1 MKITQS
7 KTKDLLATITV
18 NISLND
24 YNEKVEKILKD
35 YKKTSVIPGF
45 RKGKTPM
52 SIINKKYRT
61 SVLVDQV
68 NKLVQDELYK
78 HITTKKLRVLGSP
91 MPIEDNKIDWEK
103 DEEFILKYKV
113 GLAPDFEINISTKDK
128 IDYFVIKADKKLVD
142 SYCKDVARRYGE
154 MKHPEISEKGDLIL
168 CSIHQ
173 VDEKG
178 DLLNDG
184 IKNEATVS
192 LDFISDKKILNK
204 FIGIKKEK
212 SVIVNVIKAFKNH
225 ADLSSMLNISK
236 DELNN
241 LTSTDFQFTVKN
253 INRLTPAKYDKDLFD
268 KVYGKDNVKNEKDF
282 RKKIKEDAENQFIGE
297 SDRMLKNDVVTYMLD
312 KLKLSLPDQFLKH
325 WLLKTSE
332 KPLTV
337 ELIDKEYDM
346 YSKSLKWQLIEN
358 KILEQ
363 YNIKVTNEDSLSYT
377 KQLVAMQMKQYGQPE
392 AEDKQLADIANNIL
406 KNEEEKKKIYNQL
419 FDQKTLKIY
428 KENFK
433 LNKKSITYDDFIKL
447 ASEKNKKM

>member
-1 MKITQS
+1 
-7 KTKDLLATITV
+7 
-18 NISLND
+18 
-24 YNEKVEKILKD
+24 
-35 YKKTSVIPGF
+35 
-45 RKGKTPM
+45 
-52 SIINKKYRT
+52 
-61 SVLVDQV
+61 
-68 NKLVQDELYK
+68 
-78 HITTKKLRVLGSP
+78 
-91 MPIEDNKIDWEK
+91 
-103 DEEFILKYKV
+103 
-113 GLAPDFEINISTKDK
+113 
-128 IDYFVIKADKKLVD
+128 
-142 SYCKDVARRYGE
+142 
-154 MKHPEISEKGDLIL
+154 
-168 CSIHQ
+168 
-173 VDEKG
+173 
-178 DLLNDG
+178 
-184 IKNEATVS
+184 
-192 LDFISDKKILNK
+192 
-204 FIGIKKEK
+204 
-212 SVIVNVIKAFKNH
+212 
-225 ADLSSMLNISK
+225 
-236 DELNN
+236 
-241 LTSTDFQFTVKN
+241 
-253 INRLTPAKYDKDLFD
+253 
-268 KVYGKDNVKNEKDF
+268 
-282 RKKIKEDAENQFIGE
+282 
-297 SDRMLKNDVVTYMLD
+297 MLD